1 MKGKNKPMQEQ
12 EDVPEPYME
21 LWKIAILMIG
31 FSFITLV
38 GTLAV
43 IRTPAYAVDALGNPL
58 LYLGFGF
65 FMMVALA
72 AFFYQNRA
80 NLP

>member
-1 MKGKNKPMQEQ
+1 MKDT

-21 LWKIAILMIG
+21 LWKIAILMIA
-31 FSFITLV
+31 FSFITLI

-43 IRTPAYAVDALGNPL
+43 IRTPAYAIDALGNPL

-65 FMMVALA
+65 LMTIALA
-72 AFFYQNRA
+72 GFFYQNRA

>member
-1 MKGKNKPMQEQ
+1 MQEQ

-21 LWKIAILMIG
+21 LWKIAILLVA

-43 IRTPAYAVDALGNPL
+43 IYSPAYAIDALGNPL

-65 FMMVALA
+65 LMTIALA
-72 AFFYQNRA
+72 GFFYQNRA